1 MVSAATSMKWIDAKM
16 EELGMLSNP
25 SFKISMVMDDLA
37 MITVD
42 TPVYGV
48 IEVCET
54 LLLSILKLHR
64 ILHNNFF
71 DESTCYLFSS
81 LRIYFLSSS

>member
-42 TPVYGV
+42 TPVDGV
-48 IEVCET
+48 IEVCEMP
-54 LLLSILKLHR
+54 LLVDINSETKSY
-64 ILHNNFF
+64 
-71 DESTCYLFSS
+71 ST
-81 LRIYFLSSS
+81 